1 MNGNKI
7 LYIKENSNT
16 CVKWFWEEIFKLD
29 QENLRRFLQFSTGS
43 SRVPINGFQ
52 NLESNRGELAKY
64 CLNSV
69 PYNKN
74 GNNYIRA
81 HTCFNRLDVPQF
93 KNKEE
98 VHDAIQF
105 VLKNITGFGID

>member
-1 MNGNKI
+1 MAGA
-7 LYIKENSNT
+7 
-16 CVKWFWEEIFKLD
+16 
-29 QENLRRFLQFSTGS
+29 
-43 SRVPINGFQ
+43 PITFDKD
-52 NLESNRGELAKY
+52 SAKF

-74 GNNYIRA
+74 GNNFIRA

-93 KNKEE
+93 KKKDEF
-98 VHDAIQF
+98 HDAIQF